1 MSKGQ
6 HKGGVV
12 CTVQSVDIQ
21 LFSYLHIWSHVH
33 WVQNLRNSEII
44 NMDFV
49 GTMLAKIQNWIKPSC
64 ASLGQLRSGVAF
76 WPKKYDFS

>member
-21 LFSYLHIWSHVH
+21 LFSYLHIWSHVQ
-33 WVQNLRNSEII
+33 WVQKLKNSEI
-44 NMDFV
+44 V
-49 GTMLAKIQNWIKPSC
+49 STMLAKIQKETMMC
-64 ASLGQLRSGVAF
+64 EFGTAAF
-76 WPKKYDFS
+76 QFCF